1 MFCSVFL
8 SRADYWKSPTCKN
21 YYSADSS
28 TYIYV
33 MPACITVA
41 KNKKNKHLDT
51 CSGECLKKRPCMA
64 TVYKEKSSK
73 NSKSLYS
80 FELINPYAPQQVFI
94 SNNGLYVVTIDD
106 WGSAG
111 TGKNVLVI
119 YKNGTLLKKY
129 ALSEISPI
137 PFSDYYRTTSSI
149 WWFDKFDFINDSM
162 FKISFQDKS
171 KKRFEKYFDLD
182 KIK

>member
-1 MFCSVFL
+1 V
-8 SRADYWKSPTCKN
+8 
-21 YYSADSS
+21 
-28 TYIYV
+28 
-33 MPACITVA
+33 PACFTID
-41 KNKKNKHLDT
+41 KKNKRKTSDT
-51 CSGECLKKRPCMA
+51 CIECKELRPSRGY
-64 TVYKEKSSK
+64 VY
-73 NSKSLYS
+73 NSKEDLIYK
-80 FELINPYAPQQVFI
+80 FDLINLWAPRKAFV
-94 SNNGLYVVTIDD
+94 SNNGDYVVTIDD

-111 TGKNVLVI
+111 TGNNVLVI
-119 YKNGTLLKKY
+119 YKNGKLLKKY
-129 ALSEISPI
+129 SLSEISPI